1 MSEAST
7 YSPCSLSGRDSVNL
21 FAEPQWTVDHKD
33 DGVPKFQ
40 PRMGLNYQF
49 PLENGPIK
57 GRGIGI
63 Q

>member
-40 PRMGLNYQF
+40 LRMGLNYQF
-49 PLENGPIK
+49 PL
-57 GRGIGI
+57 
-63 Q
+63 